1 MAPGKDQAK
10 IQELSSVHE
19 LKEWLIGRVADD
31 NDIVIDELQEEHAD
45 MFEMEDEKRGIKVG
59 RGTYLLSSYLDNA
72 LHIFC
77 SSQIFFLISKMSTHC
92 FRALSSGGKM

>member
-59 RGTYLLSSYLDNA
+59 KKTSIQC
-72 LHIFC
+72 IFFC
-77 SSQIFFLISKMSTHC
+77 PPQIFFLTSKMLTHC

>member
-59 RGTYLLSSYLDNA
+59 KRTSIQC
-72 LHIFC
+72 IFFC
-77 SSQIFFLISKMSTHC
+77 PPQIFFLISKMLTHC
-92 FRALSSGGKM
+92 CRALSSGG

>member
-59 RGTYLLSSYLDNA
+59 KKTS
-72 LHIFC
+72 IQC
-77 SSQIFFLISKMSTHC
+77 IFFVLLKYFSYYLKS
-92 FRALSSGGKM
+92 

>member
-1 MAPGKDQAK
+1 MCSYCEGSSAIAPVWYRARTK
-10 IQELSSVHE
+10 

-59 RGTYLLSSYLDNA
+59 KKTSIQC
-72 LHIFC
+72 IFVC
-77 SSQIFFLISKMSTHC
+77 EADL
-92 FRALSSGGKM
+92 

>member
-45 MFEMEDEKRGIKVG
+45 MFEMEDEKSGIKVG
-59 RGTYLLSSYLDNA
+59 KRTS
-72 LHIFC
+72 IQC
-77 SSQIFFLISKMSTHC
+77 IFFVYSNIFPNILYW
-92 FRALSSGGKM
+92 SS

>member
-59 RGTYLLSSYLDNA
+59 RRTYLA
-72 LHIFC
+72 I
-77 SSQIFFLISKMSTHC
+77 
-92 FRALSSGGKM
+92 

>member
-59 RGTYLLSSYLDNA
+59 KKTSIQC
-72 LHIFC
+72 IFFC
-77 SSQIFFLISKMSTHC
+77 PPQIFFLIFKMLTHC

>member
-59 RGTYLLSSYLDNA
+59 KRTSIYNAYFLSSSS
-72 LHIFC
+72 IFPN
-77 SSQIFFLISKMSTHC
+77 I
-92 FRALSSGGKM
+92 

>member
-59 RGTYLLSSYLDNA
+59 KRTSIYNAYFLSFSN
-72 LHIFC
+72 IFLN
-77 SSQIFFLISKMSTHC
+77 I
-92 FRALSSGGKM
+92 

>member
-59 RGTYLLSSYLDNA
+59 KRTSIQCI
-72 LHIFC
+72 IFC
-77 SSQIFFLISKMSTHC
+77 PPQIFFLISKMLTHC